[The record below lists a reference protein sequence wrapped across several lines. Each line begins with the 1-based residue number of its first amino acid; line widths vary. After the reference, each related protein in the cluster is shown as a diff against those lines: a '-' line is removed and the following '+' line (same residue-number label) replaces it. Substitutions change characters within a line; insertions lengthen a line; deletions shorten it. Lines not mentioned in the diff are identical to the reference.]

1 MVGSQPPPDQL
12 THLFMNPYRSNHKQ
26 CSLPP
31 SSFHIFKN
39 LPFILVCLAH
49 PGLLSLFILKCSLH
63 TPSTLQKPP
72 GIFLNLIK
80 IPQKEVTGSVFLG
93 KTQSYAN
100 IVHSAH
106 RIFEMCRR
114 TQLAN
119 WKKHVCVF
127 LDHNLLSDT
136 EQASPFPSF
145 GPSRARYLLDPP
157 APTRPDVLSLQ
168 PVNKDCSDL
177 TSSFRLQDPAVSG
190 IWKASQSFPQ
200 VSFFKI

>member
-1 MVGSQPPPDQL
+1 M
-12 THLFMNPYRSNHKQ
+12 
-26 CSLPP
+26 
-31 SSFHIFKN
+31 
-39 LPFILVCLAH
+39 
-49 PGLLSLFILKCSLH
+49 
-63 TPSTLQKPP
+63 
-72 GIFLNLIK
+72 
-80 IPQKEVTGSVFLG
+80 TGSVFLG

-119 WKKHVCVF
+119 WKKHACVI

-145 GPSRARYLLDPP
+145 GPSRARYLPDPP

-177 TSSFRLQDPAVSG
+177 TSGFRLQDPAVSG

-200 VSFFKI
+200 VSVFKIWSYCFDHRSHFPTSAPLASCRLTIFMAFLFILLVFLCANQGNANKYFVYKVKQTV